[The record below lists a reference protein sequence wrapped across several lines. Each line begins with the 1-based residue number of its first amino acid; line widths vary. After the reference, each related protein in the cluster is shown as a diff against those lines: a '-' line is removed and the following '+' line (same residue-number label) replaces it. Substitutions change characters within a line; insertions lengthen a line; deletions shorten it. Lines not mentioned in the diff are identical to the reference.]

1 MKLHRLE
8 LEGFGPF
15 LDAQTVDFDA
25 FADDGIFLITGRTG
39 AGKSSVLDG
48 VCYALYGGVPRY
60 DGAERRLRSDHCAPD
75 DPTRV
80 TLEFSAEGERWRVT
94 RSPEFE
100 RPKRRGGGTT
110 KEPHRALLEVRTA
123 EGWEGVAARPVDV
136 ATRLDEILGLSQ
148 QQFLQVI
155 LLAQNRFA
163 CLLYTSPSPR
173 D

>member
-1 MKLHRLE
+1 MKLHSLV

-15 LDAQTVDFDA
+15 LEAQTVDFDA
-25 FADDGIFLITGRTG
+25 FAADGIFLITGRTG

-60 DGAERRLRSDHCAPD
+60 DGAERRLRSDHCEPD

-80 TLEFSAEGERWRVT
+80 TLEFSAEGDRWRIT

-110 KEPHRALLEVRTA
+110 KEPHRALLEVLA
-123 EGWEGVAARPVDV
+123 PEGWTGVAARPVDV
-136 ATRLDEILGLSQ
+136 AARLDRKS
-148 QQFLQVI
+148 VV
-155 LLAQNRFA
+155 
-163 CLLYTSPSPR
+163 
-173 D
+173 